1 LSGFKPGSKY
11 FRFSDNTFM
20 KKLFLLAGTILLL
33 NACSQ
38 QNIDPSTDSL
48 SKPPKTT
55 CGGADCA
62 EDRT

>member
-1 LSGFKPGSKY
+1 
-11 FRFSDNTFM
+11 M
-20 KKLFLLAGTILLL
+20 KKLLLIAGTMFLL

-38 QNIDPSTDSL
+38 ADINPDNNSL

>member
-1 LSGFKPGSKY
+1 
-11 FRFSDNTFM
+11 M
-20 KKLFLLAGTILLL
+20 KKIFFLIGTALLL

-38 QNIDPSTDSL
+38 ADINPDNNSL